1 MIKLKNPD
9 FIACSVQQYVHGTV
23 LTKKEIISPEE
34 ACHFSYSCLDVRKSP
49 EEKSTGSKMLYAYP
63 MHLKSLVLG
72 HTVLD
77 MVAPSFAD
85 AYIVHDV
92 YEKRSG
98 HWHVDLQLHA
108 QPMRKVMMQKMTY
121 ATVLEVMDNM
131 LAAHGLWEGT
141 GCFHRAALYHPQRQE
156 MLLVE
161 DIGRHNCVDRLY
173 GQALLQGLE
182 VQEFFLFITSRITGS
197 LYKKIRRAG
206 ISHMVSRAAI
216 TSTTYTCAVQEGC
229 TVVGFCRP
237 KEKRMTI
244 FCGNGIEAGC

>member
-9 FIACSVQQYVHGTV
+9 FITCSAQHYAHGSVQTI
-23 LTKKEIISPEE
+23 KEIISPEE
-34 ACHFSYSCLDVRKSP
+34 ACHFSYSCVDARKIP
-49 EEKSTGSKMLYAYP
+49 EEKNMGSKILYAYP

-77 MVAPSFAD
+77 MVAPSYAD
-85 AYIVHDV
+85 TYIMHDV
-92 YEKRSG
+92 YEKKSG
-98 HWHVDLQLHA
+98 HWHVNLQLHM
-108 QPMRKVMMQKMTY
+108 QQERKIMVQKMTY
-121 ATVLEVMDNM
+121 LAVLEVMDNM

-141 GCFHRAALYHPQRQE
+141 GCFHRAALYHPERQE

-173 GQALLQGLE
+173 GQALLQGFD
-182 VQEFFLFITSRITGS
+182 VREFFLFISARITGS

-206 ISHMVSRAAI
+206 ITHMVSRAAI
-216 TSTTYTCAVQEGC
+216 TSTTYACAVQEGC

-237 KEKRMTI
+237 NEGRMTL
-244 FCGNGIEAGC
+244 FCGDGIEVK